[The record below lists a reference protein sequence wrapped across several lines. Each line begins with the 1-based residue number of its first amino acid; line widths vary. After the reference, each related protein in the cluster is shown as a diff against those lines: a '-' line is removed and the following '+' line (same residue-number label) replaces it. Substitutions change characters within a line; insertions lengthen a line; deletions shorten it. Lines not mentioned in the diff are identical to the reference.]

1 MLRWV
6 MRPTRSRS
14 ITGPIP
20 TNVLPTCGVAFED
33 RLFSAALKSVSQTV
47 SHDSGLRTDS
57 PRLLRKPLLPT
68 QVPGQNLSHNY
79 FPRLRF

>member
-20 TNVLPTCGVAFED
+20 TIVLPTCDVAFEE
-33 RLFSAALKSVSQTV
+33 RLFSAALKSVSRAV
-47 SHDSGLRTDS
+47 SHDSGR
-57 PRLLRKPLLPT
+57 RLIRH
-68 QVPGQNLSHNY
+68 GCFENLC
-79 FPRLRF
+79 FRLKFRVKT